1 MACFEYIPWQWLCT
15 YRGNAIGQVV
25 GEYISAKCSY
35 RGNAVGQVVG
45 VYISAICT
53 YRGNAVG
60 QVVGVYI
67 SAICTYRGNAV
78 GQVVGVHQCIATWHV
93 LSTYRGSGYVHTV
106 VMQ

>member
-1 MACFEYIPWQWLCT
+1 MACFEYVLWQCSRACCWGVYQCNATWHVLST
-15 YRGNAIGQVV
+15 YH
-25 GEYISAKCSY
+25 
-35 RGNAVGQVVG
+35 GNAVGQVVG

-78 GQVVGVHQCIATWHV
+78 GQVVGVYISA
-93 LSTYRGSGYVHTV
+93 
-106 VMQ
+106 MQHGMF